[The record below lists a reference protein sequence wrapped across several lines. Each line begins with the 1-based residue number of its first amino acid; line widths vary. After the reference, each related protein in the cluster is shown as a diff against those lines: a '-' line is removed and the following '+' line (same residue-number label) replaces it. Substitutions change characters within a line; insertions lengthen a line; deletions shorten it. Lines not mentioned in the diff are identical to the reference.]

1 MLKFLNRLFNMV
13 IMGVMRGLTVMT
25 VNCQLS
31 LRILRGGLYY
41 IKIYIF
47 IFIYIKDVPL
57 PESCLMTVTV
67 MTVDSPNTEIS
78 PSIQKSLFS
87 RKISQKYYIPRRLKN
102 F

>member
-1 MLKFLNRLFNMV
+1 MV

-31 LRILRGGLYY
+31 LRILKKRGGLTLY
-41 IKIYIF
+41 KNIYIYF
-47 IFIYIKDVPL
+47 YLYQRRSPQ
-57 PESCLMTVTV
+57 PENCLMTVTV

-78 PSIQKSLFS
+78 PSIQKCLFS

>member
-1 MLKFLNRLFNMV
+1 MV

-31 LRILRGGLYY
+31 LRFLRGGLYY

-47 IFIYIKDVPL
+47 IPIYIKDVPR
-57 PESCLMTVTV
+57 PENCLMTVTV

-78 PSIQKSLFS
+78 PSIQKCLFS
-87 RKISQKYYIPRRLKN
+87 RKISQKYYTPRRLKN